1 LLPLVSPDSKS
12 AASILTA
19 RLAALVQNDPQLSDD
34 GDRLSAAWLVDA
46 IGDTGEGGVDAVP
59 LLLAILPYEWPQT
72 FVFVPV
78 VKALGRIGPGAKAAL
93 PFLKVSADLSDSSDG
108 DRIDRSVATMLI
120 DGTCRTEEE
129 AFIRMLSHPNWRAR
143 RSAAQELGRCRELSN
158 VGEQALVAALEDSDE
173 YVRETAAESLLDNG
187 LEREACHR
195 ALLHPVPSNGRASM
209 WAPVQIMWRYDLD
222 PAEAI
227 PSLEE
232 ELKTSP
238 YPDGIRDM
246 ISRIRRNDPFDN
258 ASPKRNGGL
267 R

>member
-1 LLPLVSPDSKS
+1 
-12 AASILTA
+12 
-19 RLAALVQNDPQLSDD
+19 
-34 GDRLSAAWLVDA
+34 
-46 IGDTGEGGVDAVP
+46 
-59 LLLAILPYEWPQT
+59 
-72 FVFVPV
+72 
-78 VKALGRIGPGAKAAL
+78 
-93 PFLKVSADLSDSSDG
+93 
-108 DRIDRSVATMLI
+108 
-120 DGTCRTEEE
+120 
-129 AFIRMLSHPNWRAR
+129 
-143 RSAAQELGRCRELSN
+143 
-158 VGEQALVAALEDSDE
+158 
-173 YVRETAAESLLDNG
+173 
-187 LEREACHR
+187 
-195 ALLHPVPSNGRASM
+195 M